1 MVTPRFTI
9 IIPTLNEEK
18 FLPNL
23 LQSLAEQTAKDFE
36 VIVVDGKSKDKTVV
50 VAQSFTKRLP
60 LRVIR
65 CERAS
70 LPMQRNKGARLGRGE
85 WFVFVDADSTLLPYF
100 IDRIAR
106 YINEEKPS
114 FFTTWFR
121 PDSEV
126 PGDAMITLLW
136 NITIEGSLILHR
148 PFTPGP
154 LSIISSDIFQ
164 RVGGYDEAHTFQED
178 MDFGLRAYNYGFS
191 MSILREALC
200 VWSLR
205 RIRKEGTRKLV
216 QQYILASLPV
226 LLLKRTF
233 RSMPGYI
240 MGGHL
245 YDKKRAIKQSML
257 RSYETKL
264 KKLLREMFQ

>member
-1 MVTPRFTI
+1 METLRFSV

-23 LQSLAEQTAKDFE
+23 LQSLADQTEKSFE
-36 VIVVDGKSKDKTVV
+36 VIVVDGKSKDKTIA
-50 VAQSFTKRLP
+50 VAESFTKRVP
-60 LRVIR
+60 LRVIP

-70 LPMQRNKGARLGRGE
+70 LPMQRNKGAAVALGE
-85 WFVFVDADSTLLPYF
+85 WFVFVDADSILLPHF
-100 IDRIAR
+100 IDRIAEF
-106 YINEEKPS
+106 INEEKPS

-126 PGDAMITLLW
+126 PGDAMITLLA
-136 NITIEGSLILHR
+136 NMTVEGSLILHR

-178 MDFGLRAYNYGFS
+178 MDFGLRAHNLGFS

-245 YDKKRAIKQSML
+245 YRKKESIK
-257 RSYETKL
+257 RPVIKEFEKKL
-264 KKLLREMFQ
+264 KKMMREVFG